1 MGASALNAILLDTHA
16 WIWALMDAGRLG
28 AAAKAAI
35 ESREVVYVSPISV
48 YEVIWKVRIGKWAL
62 TQAAHR
68 RVDGGAAGGF
78 RSLHTRR
85 GRARAALLDW
95 AHRDPFDRFIAATA
109 IEVGCE
115 LASKDLEF
123 DDLSDKKGWIRRVW
137 A

>member
-1 MGASALNAILLDTHA
+1 MGARALNAILLDTHA

-48 YEVIWKVRIGKWAL
+48 YEVIWKVRIGKWASL
-62 TQAAHR
+62 KPHIDALMAEPQAAS
-68 RVDGGAAGGF
+68 APF
-78 RSLHTRR
+78 TRDVA
-85 GRARAALLDW
+85 ARAAMLDW

-115 LASKDLEF
+115 LASKDPEF
-123 DDLSDKKGWIRRVW
+123 DGLSDKKGWIRRVW